1 MVQSRTDIAGV
12 TGHHSWDGLQTTGRG
27 RQFALAAGT
36 GYDGVQHFLAD
47 QGGQARCAPAAG
59 RPRRS
64 AWVAGPPREGLSR
77 DTGPIPRNKWR
88 FIRGLRFAAWAVTAV
103 PGPLGTKD
111 NQLLMGGHVQ
121 GLCQSPYQG
130 ELTAAIQHQRP
141 VRLWCDCQG
150 VVRGLTHLLQR
161 RVLKKN
167 APHSNL
173 FHTHWEF
180 PVLCRLQ
187 VELPALL
194 DASEALRTFPW
205 SQSFEVVS
213 VQYCFFCAGVQLGA
227 TFDAPKV
234 SDTHTH
240 WRPIIFLR
248 AARHFVA
255 EPHDFKLCDNE

>member
-1 MVQSRTDIAGV
+1 MVCKPQVVEGSSRLQRERGTTVYSISWRTKAVKPGV
-12 TGHHSWDGLQTTGRG
+12 LLRLGDHDGPPGLQALHVKDFRGIQGRFPG
-27 RQFALAAGT
+27 
-36 GYDGVQHFLAD
+36 
-47 QGGQARCAPAAG
+47 
-59 RPRRS
+59 
-64 AWVAGPPREGLSR
+64 
-77 DTGPIPRNKWR
+77 NKWR

-240 WRPIIFLR
+240 IGGPSFFWGLPGILLQNLTISNSVTMNSSL
-248 AARHFVA
+248 HS
-255 EPHDFKLCDNE
+255 KLLES